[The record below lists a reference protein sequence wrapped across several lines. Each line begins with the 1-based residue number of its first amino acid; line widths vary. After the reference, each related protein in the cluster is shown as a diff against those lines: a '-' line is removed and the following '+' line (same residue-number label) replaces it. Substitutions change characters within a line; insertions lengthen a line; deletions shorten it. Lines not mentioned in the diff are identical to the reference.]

1 MGESLLTDRPALVR
15 EIAREVG
22 TPAYVYDAAAIRRQF
37 QALEAALEQVP
48 HRIYYSVKA
57 SSNLAILD
65 LVRRLGAGADIV
77 SVGELA
83 RVLRAGYDAG
93 DVVFS
98 GVGKTAAELERALDA
113 GVGVINV
120 ESGPELELLERLA
133 RGRRRPAPVGIRVN
147 PDVPTA
153 THPYTQTGGKDRKF
167 GVPFGEVP
175 DLVDWVLR
183 HPALDVVGIGM
194 HLGSQIAEAAPYRAG
209 AERLASL
216 ISELRGAGL
225 TTLRH
230 VDVGGGMGIRYLN
243 EEALSAAEFAA
254 AVAPLAEATGL
265 PLAVEPGRF
274 VAGNAGILL
283 ARCLYRKQAGE
294 KDFAIV
300 DAGMN
305 DLLRPSLYGAGH
317 DVRVVPGAEGE
328 DTGAHGGPGRP
339 VDVVGPVCESGDFLA
354 LARDLPAAVPG
365 SLLAVLGAGAY
376 GFTMSSTY
384 NSRPRAAEVLVDGE
398 RWAVIREREGVDD
411 LMRGEHTLDEL
422 DAGAWRGP

>member
-1 MGESLLTDRPALVR
+1 MGESLLTDRPALLR

-22 TPAYVYDAAAIRRQF
+22 TPAYVYDAAAIRRHF
-37 QALEAALEQVP
+37 RALDAALQHVP

-57 SSNLAILD
+57 NGNLAVLG
-65 LVRRLGAGADIV
+65 LMRSLGAGADIV

-83 RVLRAGYDAG
+83 RALRAGFDPG
-93 DVVFS
+93 EVVFS
-98 GVGKTAAELERALDA
+98 GVGKTVAELERALDA

-120 ESGPELELLERLA
+120 ESGAELELLEGIA
-133 RGRRRPAPVGIRVN
+133 RGRPAPARVGIRVN

-167 GVPFGEVP
+167 GVPFGEVTA
-175 DLVDWVLR
+175 LVRWILD
-183 HPALDVVGIGM
+183 HPSLQLVGVGM
-194 HLGSQIAEAAPYRAG
+194 HIGSQIADAGPYRAG
-209 AERLASL
+209 AERLAEL
-216 ISELRGAGL
+216 VAELRAQGV
-225 TTLRH
+225 TTLQH
-230 VDVGGGMGIRYLN
+230 VDVGGGIGIRYIN
-243 EEALSAAEFAA
+243 EDALSAEAFAA
-254 AVAPLAEATGL
+254 AVAPLAEVTGL

-274 VAGNAGILL
+274 VTGNAGILL

-317 DVRVVPGAEGE
+317 DVRVVPEAEDRE
-328 DTGAHGGPGRP
+328 PAAEPDPDRP

-354 LARDLPAAVPG
+354 LARELPGAVPG
-365 SLLAVLGAGAY
+365 ALLAVLGAGAY

-384 NSRPRAAEVLVDGE
+384 NSRPRAAEVMVDGE
-398 RWAVIREREGVDD
+398 RWSVIRERESVED
-411 LMRGEHTLDEL
+411 LMRGERTLDEL
-422 DAGAWRGP
+422 DAGAWRGT